1 MGVFVLTLEEEGLR
15 MKLPFKFNTSKTD
28 LKVGGSMSQKGAD
41 IAGIIL
47 ASSGL
52 ILALAIAAALIIWTI
67 AQLHKT

>member
-1 MGVFVLTLEEEGLR
+1 

-52 ILALAIAAALIIWTI
+52 ILALAFAVALIMWAIS
-67 AQLHKT
+67 QLHRT

>member
-1 MGVFVLTLEEEGLR
+1 
-15 MKLPFKFNTSKTD
+15 MKLPRNFNTSKSD

-52 ILALAIAAALIIWTI
+52 ILALAIAIALILLAI
-67 AQLHKT
+67 AQLYRS

>member
-1 MGVFVLTLEEEGLR
+1 

-52 ILALAIAAALIIWTI
+52 ILALAFAAALIIWAI
-67 AQLHKT
+67 SQLHRT

>member
-1 MGVFVLTLEEEGLR
+1 

-41 IAGIIL
+41 ITGIIL

-52 ILALAIAAALIIWTI
+52 IIALAIAAAIIIWAV
-67 AQLHKT
+67 AQLHRT